1 MAQIMTRE
9 QVAALIQD
17 GDTVVIT
24 GSGGGVMEAY
34 HTLEGIEERF
44 LNTGHPANLTLVHA
58 SGIGDK
64 NRAGVTRFAHKGM
77 VRRVIGGH
85 WGWSPE
91 MQAMAVN
98 NEIEA
103 YNFSQGVICHLYRE
117 IAAQRPALITK
128 VGKYTFV
135 DPLLQG
141 GKLNEV
147 TKEDLVEHIKIHD
160 VDYLMYKTF
169 PVNIAV
175 IRGTYADESGN
186 ISFDQEPARL
196 DMLEAAQAAHN
207 SGGKVIC
214 QVKGIVAKGSLSAK
228 RVWIPGAYI
237 DAIVVDPAQM
247 QTGEG
252 EYNPAFSGDVT
263 IPISQLKAF
272 PLNARKVVAR
282 RAFMELEQG
291 AIINL
296 GFGMPDGVAAVAAEE
311 GFADKVTMTIEQG
324 IYGGIPAQGAIFGVA
339 SNPDAFLDESTQFD
353 FYSGHGLDTTFLG
366 LAQADAQ
373 GNVNVSKFGTTISG
387 SGGFIDISQSAKKV
401 VFCGTFTT
409 GGLKTAIEDGRL
421 VIQQEGR
428 IHKFVPAVE
437 QITFSTQYAAEEQQ
451 TVVYVTERAV
461 FRLTQD
467 GVVLTEIAP
476 GVDLEKDV
484 LAQMDFR
491 PKVAED
497 LKIMDEC
504 IFRPERILRFLP
516 LPHRHLPWR
525 GRRLDRMAAPR
536 ARQGARGDV
545 RLLWHGQ
552 WLCRTVRVR

>member
-9 QVAALIQD
+9 QAAALIQD

-85 WGWSPE
+85 LGWSPE

-504 IFRPERILRFLP
+504 IFRPERM
-516 LPHRHLPWR
+516 H
-525 GRRLDRMAAPR
+525 
-536 ARQGARGDV
+536 
-545 RLLWHGQ
+545 
-552 WLCRTVRVR
+552 CKE

>member
-9 QVAALIQD
+9 QAAALIQD

-117 IAAQRPALITK
+117 IAAQRPVLITK

-467 GVVLTEIAP
+467 GVVLTEIAR

-484 LAQMDFR
+484 LAQMYFR

-504 IFRPERILRFLP
+504 IFRPERM
-516 LPHRHLPWR
+516 H
-525 GRRLDRMAAPR
+525 
-536 ARQGARGDV
+536 
-545 RLLWHGQ
+545 
-552 WLCRTVRVR
+552 CKE